1 MKKLF
6 YLLFATILYSQNI
19 IAQTKA
25 WNGSV
30 STDWYNASNWTL
42 SNGATMGAPTAN
54 DEVIINNRTRQPLI
68 TSGSAVAR
76 SISMN
81 ASTTLGV
88 SAGVTL
94 TVINPAN
101 VGITM
106 ANAVLTNAG
115 TIVAKNN
122 NPTYVNAQSAF
133 NLTTGTT
140 VNNTGSIAI
149 DGNTNE
155 GIRISEGT
163 FNNLS
168 GGTVVTNGYNCI
180 RLANAS
186 ANFTNSSGASVSG
199 NGSTLSLLINTGT
212 FTNQGNADFTG
223 NGEIYSSISGINNM
237 LCGKF
242 KLNGNISLVINSS
255 ISNAGY
261 LYVSG
266 TIILSATCS
275 ISNTGVLKYGNTTGP
290 AILNSGNGSV
300 IVKDTPTPIF
310 TYGGSFNGT
319 VNGIFTD
326 ANATASAGI
335 FTAPNTFSPAGTL
348 PGGSQTLY
356 AKITPSGGACFYVVP
371 FIYVAPTPAPT
382 FTTPPSNVSVC
393 TSVATSFSVV
403 ATNATSYKWQ
413 ISTNSGGTFT
423 DIVASS
429 IYTNVTTATL
439 NISNPTGLGGNQ
451 YRCVATGVGG
461 STNSNAAT
469 LTIISQCTIK
479 SIATGNWTSSSTW
492 NAGRVPQTGD
502 NVIID
507 TPHTVTLSGISSVKN
522 LEQRGVLSLSTTNS
536 RVDLGL

>member
-6 YLLFATILYSQNI
+6 YLLFATILFSQNI
-19 IAQTKA
+19 TAQIKS

-30 STDWYNASNWTL
+30 STDWNNSANWTP
-42 SNGATMGAPTAN
+42 SGGSPAGVPIAT
-54 DEVIINNRTRQPLI
+54 DEVIINSKARMPLI

-76 SISMN
+76 TISLN
-81 ASTTLGV
+81 TTTTLGI

-94 TVINPAN
+94 TVVNPAG

-106 ANAVLTNAG
+106 GNSTLTNAG
-115 TIVAKNN
+115 TIIVTDNN
-122 NPTYVNAQSAF
+122 STYVNGQSAF
-133 NLTTGTT
+133 NLNTGAT
-140 VNNTGSIAI
+140 VNNTGSITINGTA
-149 DGNTNE
+149 NE
-155 GIRISEGT
+155 GLRMAEGN
-163 FNNLS
+163 FNNV
-168 GGTVVTNGYNCI
+168 GTVVTNGYNCI
-180 RLANAS
+180 RLANAN
-186 ANFTNSSGASVSG
+186 AIFTNSSGATLSG
-199 NGSTLSLLINTGT
+199 TGSTLSLNVNG
-212 FTNQGNADFTG
+212 GNFNNSGNVDFTG
-223 NGEIYSSISGINNM
+223 NCEIYVASSSITN
-237 LCGKF
+237 LACGKF
-242 KLNGNISLVINSS
+242 RLIGIVFIQTTSS
-255 ISNAGY
+255 IANAGY
-261 LYVSG
+261 FYVSG
-266 TIILSATCS
+266 AINVGSS
-275 ISNTGVLKYGNTTGP
+275 SMSNTGVLKYGSVSGS

-319 VNGIFTD
+319 INGIFTD
-326 ANATASAGI
+326 ANAINSAGT
-335 FTAPNTFSPAGTL
+335 FTAPNTFAPAGL

-356 AKITPSGGACFYVVP
+356 AKITPNGGACFYVVP

-382 FTTPPSNVSVC
+382 FTTPPSNMSVC

-403 ATNATSYKWQ
+403 ATNATSYQWQ
-413 ISTNSGGTFT
+413 ISTNSGGTWANV
-423 DIVASS
+423 VASS

-469 LTIISQCTIK
+469 LTIVSQCTIK
-479 SIATGNWTSSSTW
+479 SIATGNWTSPSIW
-492 NAGRVPQTGD
+492 NAGRVPQAGD

-522 LEQRGVLSLSTTNS
+522 LEQKGVLSLSTTNS